1 MNREVRVFIMETL
14 EKTRKMQSDVQLLR
28 IVACLIVIICHIRV
42 YPVNDGMIDKGN
54 LLLFSFF
61 NDGVSIFFCIM
72 GFFLFKKSFGNNLK
86 RMLKDILVPTL
97 FIIIIS
103 NLYYCFME
111 NLKITFDFYEFI
123 RKTLSFDFSGTDLTY
138 HLWWISSYIKIIL
151 LFPILKAITE
161 NRNTIIYVIFYSMFV
176 LFIKDIQHLIP
187 LSQGEISTF
196 FFFDISVIYVL
207 LGFVL
212 YQYKDKI
219 IRIKYIKLYSIVVAV
234 ISKILCYYAQLFLL
248 TKDITNDYFYYWST
262 ILSAVFTG
270 AIIVLFLSLD
280 IKNTIVNYIGSLTF
294 YIYLIHVLII
304 DIIRRMG
311 IENRFRLIYMNNN
324 KIIMILLYDMLYG
337 LFIFTIS
344 AIFAFVIKWIL
355 DVISKI
361 FKNRGVKNVGTS
373 KE

>member
-1 MNREVRVFIMETL
+1 METL

-161 NRNTIIYVIFYSMFV
+161 NRNTIIYVVFYSMFG

-187 LSQGEISTF
+187 LSKGEISIF
-196 FFFDISVIYVL
+196 FFFDVSVIYVL

-219 IRIKYIKLYSIVVAV
+219 IRIKYIKLYSIVTAV

-262 ILSAVFTG
+262 ILSAVFTC

-294 YIYLIHVLII
+294 YIYLIHVLVI

-311 IENRFRLIYMNNN
+311 IENRFRLIYVNNN

-344 AIFAFVIKWIL
+344 AIFAFIIKWIL

-361 FKNRGVKNVGTS
+361 IKNRGVKNAGTS